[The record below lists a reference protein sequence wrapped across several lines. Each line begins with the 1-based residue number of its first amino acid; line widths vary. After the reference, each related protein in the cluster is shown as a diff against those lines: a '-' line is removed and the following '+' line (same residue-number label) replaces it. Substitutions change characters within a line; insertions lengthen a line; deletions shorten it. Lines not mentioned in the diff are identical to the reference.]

1 MSETQEFWL
10 ISAPNLPGADIFD
23 QVNQKTAKENSLSEN
38 KKFNTPALR
47 VGTLNSLITLN
58 DELQKIDTIVESTT
72 KKIARQLVDL
82 VGTKPG
88 KDKSL
93 SINGHT
99 IPQYLQQ
106 FAWDDAKYNLKLSLQ
121 EIVEKI
127 SSVLVDSNS
136 SRISSNNNNSSSSNH
151 HFIFFES
158 LEDNL
163 ATVHQAVSKIDDDLK
178 IKSSEYSTLS
188 SSVASEERKASGNLQ
203 VRTLNDLI
211 TADNI
216 VQTDYFTTAF
226 VVIPKQS
233 EKEFLACYETISD
246 FVLGRSA
253 KRVAQDNDYFLYSV
267 ILFKKFYENFKT
279 KIIEKKWVVR
289 DFKLEDNKP
298 TQERSKLTEDKKNCR
313 TSLIRWC
320 RLNFPEAFMA
330 WVHLKVVRVFV
341 ESVLRFGIPFNF
353 QAILMK
359 PQKGADKKVRDILFD
374 QFKYLGS
381 AHISGKN
388 ETDDSEKF
396 YPYISVSVNWEN

>member
-58 DELQKIDTIVESTT
+58 DELQKIDTIVEATT

-127 SSVLVDSNS
+127 SS
-136 SRISSNNNNSSSSNH
+136 
-151 HFIFFES
+151 
-158 LEDNL
+158 DNL
-163 ATVHQAVSKIDDDLK
+163 ATVNQVVQAVSKIDDDLK
-178 IKSSEYSTLS
+178 LKSSEYSTLS

-279 KIIEKKWVVR
+279 KIVEKKWVVR

>member
-127 SSVLVDSNS
+127 SS
-136 SRISSNNNNSSSSNH
+136 
-151 HFIFFES
+151 
-158 LEDNL
+158 
-163 ATVHQAVSKIDDDLK
+163 AVSKIDDDLK
-178 IKSSEYSTLS
+178 LKSSEYSTLS